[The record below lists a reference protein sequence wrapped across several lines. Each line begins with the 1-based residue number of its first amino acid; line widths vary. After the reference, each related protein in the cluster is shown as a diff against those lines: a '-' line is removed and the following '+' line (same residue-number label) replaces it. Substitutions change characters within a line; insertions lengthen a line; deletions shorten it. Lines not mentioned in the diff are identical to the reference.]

1 MKRGYISAQQF
12 GIGTPVYII
21 PEIGKTYEIINKNN
35 SNVKFQYAAYLHLTA
50 ILKFVEA
57 EEKPDIFLIEDLDEN
72 SITDSHGIV
81 SSTKIKIIKRL
92 SENEHFLYKTNSAGR
107 VEWYFDYFG
116 DFHQNQYDRY
126 GNLIFYTN
134 KKSGLKIENT
144 IDSNGNIIERC
155 EYRDDLPPYK
165 EWFSYDEK
173 NRLIHMKDVAGLEI
187 WYEYDDNDNLI
198 HSKYN
203 SGFEDWYKY
212 NENNQQIYYR
222 NSEHSEYTT
231 EYDAKQ
237 NPIHQIGCTDNVNW
251 EIIWNY
257 IYKDDGYEV
266 SKLIL
271 PSNGKDYTIFDKNNR
286 ITYSKNMIGQEHFY
300 TYDDIGNVIAAKGD
314 KFDFEM
320 KIE

>member
-1 MKRGYISAQQF
+1 MKQGYISNQQF
-12 GIGTPVYII
+12 VITTPLGPVL
-21 PEIGKTYEIINKNN
+21 EVGKTYEVINKND

-72 SITDSHGIV
+72 SISDDHGIV
-81 SSTKIKIIKRL
+81 SSTKIKVIKRL

-107 VEWYFDYFG
+107 VEWYFDFFG
-116 DFHQNQYDRY
+116 DFHQNQYDWH
-126 GNLIFYTN
+126 GNLISYRN
-134 KKSGLKIENT
+134 KKPGFRIENI

-155 EYRDDLPPYK
+155 EYRNNQPEFK
-165 EWFSYDEK
+165 EWFNYDDK
-173 NRLIHMKDVAGLEI
+173 NHLIYTKDITGLEI
-187 WYEYDDNDNLI
+187 WYEYDDNGNLI

-222 NSEHSEYTT
+222 NSEHTEYTT

-237 NPIHQIGCTDNVNW
+237 NPIHQIGCTNNVNW

-266 SKLIL
+266 SQLIL
-271 PSNGKDYTIFDKNNR
+271 PSNAKDYTIFDKNNR

-320 KIE
+320 KIK